1 MKQLNFGFMIEG
13 FGEDAPI
20 SLQETIKEQLI
31 ALMARAI
38 IEVRDNERKVKS
50 DDNLSEP

>member
-1 MKQLNFGFMIEG
+1 MKQLNFGFMSEG
-13 FGEDAPI
+13 FAEKAPI
-20 SLQETIKEQLI
+20 SLQETIQEQLI
-31 ALMARAI
+31 TLMASAI